1 MRKFLFTILF
11 TLIVSLSFAQMHNGQ
26 RHFQRPKID
35 FKEYCIVDTLP
46 IERLYIYSPYDYDSS
61 EVIDLGSG
69 LYLINAPYP
78 DKMVIRTNK
87 DRTKAIV
94 VYNSYIFG
102 RHKEFNIK
110 ETDKRIVLWYQDED
124 LYCGYQYDK
133 RYHVGKYFENFFE
146 HLQDFLKEHELTQ

>member
-1 MRKFLFTILF
+1 MKKIIFTFIF
-11 TLIVSLSFAQMHNGQ
+11 AMFAIISFAQMPNGP

-35 FKEYCIVDTLP
+35 FKEYCVIDTLP

-69 LYLINAPYP
+69 LYLINAPHK
-78 DKMVIRTNK
+78 DKMVIRTNA

-110 ETDKRIVLWYQDED
+110 ETDKRIVLWYQDD
-124 LYCGYQYDK
+124 TLYCGYQYDK
-133 RYHVGKYFENFFE
+133 RYKVGKYFENYFE
-146 HLQDFLKEHELTQ
+146 RLQDFLKAHELQ